1 MKTSFKTGLRRALK
15 TAGVGATVAVAIGFA
30 SVGAANADT
39 FVPLEDGSISQT
51 VPTPNGDITVTVTR
65 TNETANISPSM
76 GATPLHRNVWVS
88 GKADV
93 ELSGPGADKL
103 GGRIQPGYIV
113 GCQLGMTANLGAGAG
128 LSGGATSTSTTPSA
142 SASVQGNAGITL
154 TPNQAYDYKVLDLTQ
169 TDPWG
174 AEVHRNFNVFR
185 GKNGSVTWG
194 DSTLGVTGCAGYAQA
209 RSYVKVTVETPDSI
223 QQVTLWG
230 QPFSIG

>member
-51 VPTPNGDITVTVTR
+51 LPDGITVTVTR
-65 TNETANISPSM
+65 SGETANISPSM

-93 ELSGPGADKL
+93 ELSGPGVDKL

-128 LSGGATSTSTTPSA
+128 LTGGASSTSSTPTA
-142 SASVQGNAGITL
+142 GASVTGNAGITL

-174 AEVHRNFNVFR
+174 AEVHRNFNVFK
-185 GKNGSVTWG
+185 GASGSVTWG

-209 RSYVKVTVETPDSI
+209 RSYVKVTVDTATTTH
-223 QQVTLWG
+223 QVTLWG

>member
-15 TAGVGATVAVAIGFA
+15 SAGVGATVAVAIGFA

-51 VPTPNGDITVTVTR
+51 LPDGTVVTVTR
-65 TNETANISPSM
+65 TGETATISPSM

-88 GKADV
+88 GTAKVD
-93 ELSGPGADKL
+93 LSGPGAAI

-128 LSGGATSTSTTPSA
+128 LGAGMGTSGESA
-142 SASVQGNAGITL
+142 SGSVTGNAGITL
-154 TPNQAYDYKVLDLTQ
+154 KPNQAYDYKVLDLTQ
-169 TDPWG
+169 VDPFG
-174 AEVHRNFNVFR
+174 AEVHRNFNTFK
-185 GKNGSVTWG
+185 GASGTVTWG
-194 DSTLGVTGCAGYAQA
+194 DSTLGVTGCAGFAQA
-209 RSYVKVTVETPDSI
+209 RSYVKVTVDTPTAT

>member
-39 FVPLEDGSISQT
+39 FVPLEDGSITQT
-51 VPTPNGDITVTVTR
+51 LSDGITITVTR

-88 GKADV
+88 GRADV

-103 GGRIQPGYIV
+103 RGRVQPGYIV

-169 TDPWG
+169 SDPWG
-174 AEVHRNFNVFR
+174 AEVHRNYNTFE
-185 GKNGSVTWG
+185 GKRGSVTWG
-194 DSTLGVTGCAGYAQA
+194 DSTLGVTGCAGFAQA
-209 RSYVKVTVETPDSI
+209 RSYVKVTVDTPNAT

>member
-51 VPTPNGDITVTVTR
+51 LPDGITVTVTR
-65 TNETANISPSM
+65 SGETANISPSM

-93 ELSGPGADKL
+93 ELSGPGVDKL

-128 LSGGATSTSTTPSA
+128 LTGGATSTSPTPSA
-142 SASVQGNAGITL
+142 GASVTGNAGIAL

-174 AEVHRNFNVFR
+174 AEVHRNFNTFK
-185 GKNGSVTWG
+185 GASGSVTWG

-209 RSYVKVTVETPDSI
+209 RSYVKVTVDTATTT

>member
-15 TAGVGATVAVAIGFA
+15 SAGVGATVAVAIGFA

-51 VPTPNGDITVTVTR
+51 LPGGITVTVTR
-65 TNETANISPSM
+65 TDEKANISPSM

-88 GKADV
+88 GTAKVDI
-93 ELSGPGADKL
+93 SGPGADKL

-128 LSGGATSTSTTPSA
+128 LTGGASSTSSTPTA
-142 SASVQGNAGITL
+142 GASVTGNAGITL

-169 TDPWG
+169 SDPWG
-174 AEVHRNFNVFR
+174 AEVHRNYNTFK
-185 GKNGSVTWG
+185 GATGSVTWG

-209 RSYVKVTVETPDSI
+209 RSYVKVTVDTATTT